1 MFTFWELAVCLLF
14 ENQLFICLLQ
24 QERDEDLPDL
34 NAADVANAA
43 VKIQK
48 VYRGFQTRKRMTENE
63 DDMPNLKCAKVVDA
77 TVRIQKVY
85 RGYKTRKV
93 LKADQDDLPDLKCA
107 DVAAGKFC
115 NL

>member
-1 MFTFWELAVCLLF
+1 MLQHFSVLFTAVF
-14 ENQLFICLLQ
+14 FLQ

-48 VYRGFQTRKRMTENE
+48 VYRGFQTRKKMTES

-77 TVRIQKVY
+77 TVLIQKSF
-85 RGYKTRKV
+85 R
-93 LKADQDDLPDLKCA
+93 
-107 DVAAGKFC
+107 
-115 NL
+115 